1 MRRSLKGLNLV
12 GPQVKKWRTRRGWS
26 QDKLATKLQLRG
38 WSISRN
44 SLAKLELQLRRVPDA
59 ELYFIAKVLG
69 VELAQLFPSNL
80 PLKRIGPRFQSGERL
95 SLFPTRAE
103 K

>member
-1 MRRSLKGLNLV
+1 MRRRRKALNLI
-12 GPQVKKWRTRRGWS
+12 GPQVKKWRTRKGWS
-26 QDKLATKLQLRG
+26 QEKFAAKLQLRG

-59 ELYFIAKVLG
+59 ELYYMGKVLG
-69 VELAQLFPSNL
+69 VSFSQLFPPNL
-80 PLKRIGPRFQSGERL
+80 PLKKVGPHFQTGGRL
-95 SLFPTRAE
+95 SLFPTRGE